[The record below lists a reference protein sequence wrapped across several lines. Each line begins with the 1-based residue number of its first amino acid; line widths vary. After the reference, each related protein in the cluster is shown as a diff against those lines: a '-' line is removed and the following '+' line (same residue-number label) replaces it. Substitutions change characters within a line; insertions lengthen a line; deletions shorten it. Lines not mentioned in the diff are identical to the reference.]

1 MRGLYKERNRESL
14 ATEDTE
20 NTEILF
26 YKEKKRE
33 RDDFTKRKSE
43 KVKKFS
49 HRKHRKHRNFIL
61 QRDVNCILYHF
72 RLPLTLHIGLNINY
86 PDFLL

>member
-1 MRGLYKERNRESL
+1 MRGLYKEKKRKSL

-61 QRDVNCILYHF
+61 QREKE
-72 RLPLTLHIGLNINY
+72 RKR
-86 PDFLL
+86 

>member
-26 YKEKKRE
+26 YKEKKR
-33 RDDFTKRKSE
+33 KSE
-43 KVKKFS
+43 KV
-49 HRKHRKHRNFIL
+49 
-61 QRDVNCILYHF
+61 
-72 RLPLTLHIGLNINY
+72 
-86 PDFLL
+86 

>member
-1 MRGLYKERNRESL
+1 MKKFSHRGHRKHQDFILQREKER
-14 ATEDTE
+14 
-20 NTEILF
+20 
-26 YKEKKRE
+26 KRE
-33 RDDFTKRKSE
+33 RE
-43 KVKKFS
+43 KGRKFS
-49 HRKHRKHRNFIL
+49 HRKHRKHRDFIL

>member
-1 MRGLYKERNRESL
+1 VKKFSHRGHRKHRDFILQREKEKKRKSL

-33 RDDFTKRKSE
+33 RDDFTKRCKWYS
-43 KVKKFS
+43 VSF
-49 HRKHRKHRNFIL
+49 
-61 QRDVNCILYHF
+61 
-72 RLPLTLHIGLNINY
+72 
-86 PDFLL
+86 